1 MSARS
6 ALPTGKRWFRVIGF
20 ALVAAILIDR
30 IALYAWGYT
39 VVAFYRGILTAWN
52 NPVAAP
58 LGSVRPPWIFVN
70 PGRHGAYTL
79 DLALAGSALSPAQVK
94 LSDTGELTLLFLPPC
109 AAWSTRIFPRS
120 PKGSSASYYGYELTY
135 FTGDQQRP
143 AELHLYRSAYSS
155 RTPVAPGSVWPHF
168 F

>member
-1 MSARS
+1 MK
-6 ALPTGKRWFRVIGF
+6 TGSVVASRGRWLRAAVFVF
-20 ALVAAILIDR
+20 VAVFVIDR

-39 VVAFYRGILTAWN
+39 VLAFYRGLLAAWN
-52 NPVAAP
+52 NPVAAR
-58 LGSVRPPWIFVN
+58 LETVRPPWIFVN
-70 PGRHGAYTL
+70 PGRQGGYTL

-94 LSDTGELTLLFLPPC
+94 LSDKGELTLLFLPPC
-109 AAWSTRIFPRS
+109 IAWSTRIFPRS
-120 PKGSSASYYGYELTY
+120 SRGPSVSYYGYELSY

-155 RTPVAPGSVWPHF
+155 RTPVVPGSVWPRF